1 MSYLSI
7 AIILAII
14 ITAMLVFAVKT
25 SEEQPEEP
33 KIPKFQP
40 RQVTIIGKEVYTSGI
55 DPIEVVK
62 PKRKYKKRKS
72 KKKPVVESEKRPVGR
87 PRISK

>member
-14 ITAMLVFAVKT
+14 VTAMLVFAVKT

-33 KIPKFQP
+33 KFKP
-40 RQVTIIGKEVYTSGI
+40 RQITVIGKEIYTSGI